1 MNDEHKLDDSALH
14 EQILK
19 KAQVE
24 QKKGEVFEKEL
35 KVKERRLDQELEKM
49 AERDKDAALAKSTDY
64 GKMTDLEIES
74 KQKENSD
81 YMAAARNKI
90 CFINDRFDNIVPFF
104 RKNLILIGGKT
115 GEGKSTTVANII
127 RETLR
132 RVDPITGKKRRI
144 LVLTNEEKSEDVY
157 NRVTCLIKGWNYVNH
172 NKFTDEQVTT
182 FNHYIKFLSSDGMLT
197 VIDDSYNNAGGT
209 TTTIEGICTVFD
221 NLLERQE
228 FYDVVIIDYYQNI
241 NQSRKF
247 PAMKNWEVQ
256 EALANKLDRYK
267 NVYPAPI
274 VLLAQVTPPDA
285 ENRTPFKT
293 RIEGRKSVLNVATCC
308 IEMVANR
315 EELTTE
321 WWIHKSRFNE
331 SVGQKI
337 TTGYDKGR
345 YVTYDDNFRDAVQ
358 RMKAAR
364 ERDSFD
370 KQVSMPVVGELEDDN
385 KSGQKE

>member
-1 MNDEHKLDDSALH
+1 
-14 EQILK
+14 
-19 KAQVE
+19 
-24 QKKGEVFEKEL
+24 
-35 KVKERRLDQELEKM
+35 
-49 AERDKDAALAKSTDY
+49 
-64 GKMTDLEIES
+64 
-74 KQKENSD
+74 
-81 YMAAARNKI
+81 
-90 CFINDRFDNIVPFF
+90 
-104 RKNLILIGGKT
+104 
-115 GEGKSTTVANII
+115 
-127 RETLR
+127 
-132 RVDPITGKKRRI
+132 
-144 LVLTNEEKSEDVY
+144 
-157 NRVTCLIKGWNYVNH
+157 
-172 NKFTDEQVTT
+172 
-182 FNHYIKFLSSDGMLT
+182 MLT

>member
-172 NKFTDEQVTT
+172 NKFTDEQVRHSIT
-182 FNHYIKFLSSDGMLT
+182 ILSFSPLM
-197 VIDDSYNNAGGT
+197 
-209 TTTIEGICTVFD
+209 EC
-221 NLLERQE
+221 
-228 FYDVVIIDYYQNI
+228 
-241 NQSRKF
+241 
-247 PAMKNWEVQ
+247 
-256 EALANKLDRYK
+256 
-267 NVYPAPI
+267 
-274 VLLAQVTPPDA
+274 
-285 ENRTPFKT
+285 
-293 RIEGRKSVLNVATCC
+293 
-308 IEMVANR
+308 
-315 EELTTE
+315 
-321 WWIHKSRFNE
+321 
-331 SVGQKI
+331 
-337 TTGYDKGR
+337 
-345 YVTYDDNFRDAVQ
+345 
-358 RMKAAR
+358 
-364 ERDSFD
+364 
-370 KQVSMPVVGELEDDN
+370 
-385 KSGQKE
+385 